1 KPMTIQTLTKHYTT
15 AEYLELE
22 EQSASKNEYH
32 NGEIRPM
39 TGGTTNHNTITLNTA
54 LLLKLALK
62 GQPYKVFMNDVRLWI
77 DRDRFY
83 TYPDLM
89 VISDQPIYQ
98 SQNQTIVTNPTLIV
112 EVLSKSTR
120 NYDLGEKFGYYR
132 TIPTLREYLLIE
144 QSHPQILHYAKVDTK
159 WLLTEYE
166 NISDLISLQSL
177 PCELAIAQ
185 IYEDIEF

>member
-1 KPMTIQTLTKHYTT
+1 MTIQTRTKHYTP

>member
-1 KPMTIQTLTKHYTT
+1 MTIQTLTKHYTT

-32 NGEIRPM
+32 NGEIIPM